1 MWALEKL
8 TLAAAIVVA
17 VSSTAH
23 ADDPRCS
30 KPPYGGSPDRYRAL
44 IDAYGLKVDD
54 LTNRLVDICNMKFGG
69 ADRASLLK
77 IGLTNDAIDALDTS
91 ALAVKM
97 LEADKI
103 SPRPE

>member
-1 MWALEKL
+1 MLALERL

-17 VSSTAH
+17 VSSTAY

-44 IDAYGLKVDD
+44 IEAYGLKVDD

-69 ADRASLLK
+69 ADRAGLLK
-77 IGLTNDAIDALDTS
+77 LGLTNDAIDSLDTS

-97 LEADKI
+97 LEAAKI
-103 SPRPE
+103 SPSPK